1 MPRIEAPNATFRFL
15 YFDFDV
21 LCARQKRTA
30 VNTIMRRAAWL
41 RRRDRSSCSCG
52 GGRFV
57 GETFQWNI
65 SCSKAHATW
74 CAARVLSQACA
85 TRRFCCMTLSC
96 RIKFACS
103 DATTFLLGKRI
114 NLVLSDFNHL
124 LWGWKAEVLWFFGG
138 FYHDFGW
145 AFGWFLDWF

>member
-1 MPRIEAPNATFRFL
+1 MPRFASYTSTSTCCARAKNVPLSTQSCAAPPDWDAEIEAVAYL
-15 YFDFDV
+15 W
-21 LCARQKRTA
+21 
-30 VNTIMRRAAWL
+30 RR
-41 RRRDRSSCSCG
+41 
-52 GGRFV
+52 RFV

-74 CAARVLSQACA
+74 CAARVLSQSCA

-103 DATTFLLGKRI
+103 DATTFLLGKRV